1 MIETLKKACIEVR
14 KSVKDLIGTEEGN
27 TKMSLGAGGDISRK
41 IDLIAEERVIE
52 TIKQSGTNP
61 TIIGEECGSIKG
73 NDGGYIIMDA
83 IDGTTNVTRSIP
95 FNCCSLAYAT
105 EPKLSSVVDAAII
118 DFATG
123 DLYYAS
129 KDKGAFLNGN
139 KISVRKADNIKEDE
153 IIAGVNISGI
163 SQELLR
169 SIGPVFSKLNHIRV
183 FGANALEL
191 CFLARGYLDMFMD
204 FRGKIRPTDMA
215 AAYLIVKEA
224 GGLILDKTGN
234 TLDSELSFNN
244 RFSFI
249 ALSDMKIYDLLAQD
263 SNLLNKKAP
272 GPGFEPGS
280 KE

>member
-1 MIETLKKACIEVR
+1 MIETLKTGCVEVR
-14 KSVKDLIGTEEGN
+14 KSVKDLIGTAEGN
-27 TKMSLGAGGDISRK
+27 TKMGLGAGGDISRR
-41 IDLIAEERVIE
+41 IDLIAEEKVIE
-52 TIKQSGTNP
+52 TIKQSGINP
-61 TIIGEECGSIKG
+61 TIIGEECGTIKG

-105 EPKLSSVVDAAII
+105 ETKLTSVVDAAII

-139 KISVRKADNIKEDE
+139 KIGVRKPENIKEDE

-163 SQELLR
+163 SQELLH
-169 SIGPVFSKLNHIRV
+169 SIGPTFTKLNHIRV

-191 CFLARGYLDMFMD
+191 CFLARGYLDLFMD

>member
-41 IDLIAEERVIE
+41 IDLIAEEKVIE
-52 TIKQSGTNP
+52 TIKQSGINP
-61 TIIGEECGSIKG
+61 TIIGEECGTIKG

-163 SQELLR
+163 SQELLH

-234 TLDSELSFNN
+234 TFDSELSFGN

-249 ALSDMKIYDLLAQD
+249 ALSDIRIYNLLAKDFKFQ
-263 SNLLNKKAP
+263 
-272 GPGFEPGS
+272 
-280 KE
+280 

>member
-1 MIETLKKACIEVR
+1 MIETLKTACVEVR
-14 KSVKDLIGTEEGN
+14 KRVKDLIGTAEGN
-27 TKMSLGAGGDISRK
+27 TKMGLGAGGDISRK
-41 IDLIAEERVIE
+41 IDIMAEEKVIE
-52 TIKQSGTNP
+52 TIKQSGINP
-61 TIIGEECGSIKG
+61 TIIGEECGTIKG
-73 NDGGYIIMDA
+73 NDAGYIIMDA
-83 IDGTTNVTRSIP
+83 VDGTTNVTRSIP
-95 FNCCSLAYAT
+95 FNCCSLAHAT

-129 KDKGAFLNGN
+129 KSKGAFLNGN
-139 KISVRKADNIKEDE
+139 KISVLKPDNIKEDE

-169 SIGPVFSKLNHIRV
+169 SIGPIFTKLNHIRV

-191 CFLARGYLDMFMD
+191 CFLARGYLDTFMD

-224 GGLILDKTGN
+224 GGLVLDKNGN
-234 TLDSELSFNN
+234 TLDSELSFDN
-244 RFSFI
+244 RISFI
-249 ALSDMKIYDLLAQD
+249 ALSDIKIYDLLAQD
-263 SNLLNKKAP
+263 LNFNKRAP

>member
-1 MIETLKKACIEVR
+1 MIETLKTGCVEVR
-14 KSVKDLIGTEEGN
+14 KSVKDLIGTAEGN
-27 TKMSLGAGGDISRK
+27 TKMGLGAGGDISRK
-41 IDLIAEERVIE
+41 IDLIAEEKVIE
-52 TIKQSGTNP
+52 TIKQSGINP
-61 TIIGEECGSIKG
+61 TIIGEECGTIKG

-105 EPKLSSVVDAAII
+105 ETKLTSVVDAAII

-139 KISVRKADNIKEDE
+139 KIGVRKPDNIKEDE

-163 SQELLR
+163 SQELLH
-169 SIGPVFSKLNHIRV
+169 SIGPIFTKLNHIRI

>member
-1 MIETLKKACIEVR
+1 MIETLKKACVEVR
-14 KSVKDLIGTEEGN
+14 KSVKDLIGTAEGN
-27 TKMSLGAGGDISRK
+27 TKMGLGAGGDISRK
-41 IDLIAEERVIE
+41 IDLIAEEKVIE
-52 TIKQSGTNP
+52 TIKQSGINP
-61 TIIGEECGSIKG
+61 TIIGEECGTIKG
-73 NDGGYIIMDA
+73 NDGGFIIMDA

-105 EPKLSSVVDAAII
+105 ETKLTSVIDAAII

-129 KDKGAFLNGN
+129 KGKGAFLNGN
-139 KISVRKADNIKEDE
+139 KIRVRKPENIKEDE

-163 SQELLR
+163 SQELLH
-169 SIGPVFSKLNHIRV
+169 SIGPIFTKLNHI
-183 FGANALEL
+183 
-191 CFLARGYLDMFMD
+191 RGYLDMFMD

-234 TLDSELSFNN
+234 TFDSELSFNN

-249 ALSDMKIYDLLAQD
+249 ALANMKIYDLLKQD
-263 SNLLNKKAP
+263 FK
-272 GPGFEPGS
+272 FQ
-280 KE
+280 